1 MGNTFGNTLHL
12 TIFGESHGTAIGC
25 VIDGLPAGIAIDW
38 DKVSFEMRRRAP
50 GSSPL
55 ATPRKE
61 KDEFEILSGYFD
73 GHTEGDSLAMQ
84 IRNGDQHSKD
94 YSRLKDAMRP
104 GHADYTGHV
113 KYDGYNDYRGGGHF
127 SGRITAPS
135 PLPEPLRSR
144 SLPKKAS

>member
-84 IRNGDQHSKD
+84 IRNASP
-94 YSRLKDAMRP
+94 R
-104 GHADYTGHV
+104 
-113 KYDGYNDYRGGGHF
+113 
-127 SGRITAPS
+127 PS

>member
-61 KDEFEILSGYFD
+61 KQVGRK
-73 GHTEGDSLAMQ
+73 GKPAWRPVMG
-84 IRNGDQHSKD
+84 NG
-94 YSRLKDAMRP
+94 
-104 GHADYTGHV
+104 T
-113 KYDGYNDYRGGGHF
+113 
-127 SGRITAPS
+127 
-135 PLPEPLRSR
+135 
-144 SLPKKAS
+144 

>member
-73 GHTEGDSLAMQ
+73 GHTEGDSNSSDRKSTRLNSSHTD
-84 IRNGDQHSKD
+84 I
-94 YSRLKDAMRP
+94 SRM
-104 GHADYTGHV
+104 
-113 KYDGYNDYRGGGHF
+113 
-127 SGRITAPS
+127 PS
-135 PLPEPLRSR
+135 S
-144 SLPKKAS
+144 A

>member
-104 GHADYTGHV
+104 GHADYTAKSTV
-113 KYDGYNDYRGGGHF
+113 IKTGY
-127 SGRITAPS
+127 
-135 PLPEPLRSR
+135 
-144 SLPKKAS
+144 

>member
-12 TIFGESHGTAIGC
+12 AIFGESHGTAIGC

-61 KDEFEILSGYFD
+61 KDEFEILSGYF
-73 GHTEGDSLAMQ
+73 EG
-84 IRNGDQHSKD
+84 I
-94 YSRLKDAMRP
+94 
-104 GHADYTGHV
+104 
-113 KYDGYNDYRGGGHF
+113 
-127 SGRITAPS
+127 
-135 PLPEPLRSR
+135 PLPCRSETATSTR
-144 SLPKKAS
+144 KTTAVSKMPCARVMPTTRAM